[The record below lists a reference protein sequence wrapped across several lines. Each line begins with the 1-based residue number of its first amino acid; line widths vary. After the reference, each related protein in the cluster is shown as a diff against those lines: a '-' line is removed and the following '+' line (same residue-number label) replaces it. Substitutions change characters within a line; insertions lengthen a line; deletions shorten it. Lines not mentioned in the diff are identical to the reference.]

1 MTDLLNLLTS
11 LQDLG
16 SNPPNTSADPL
27 IDKILKHPD
36 CTQEIRNFIEQKCV
50 REPGWLFGGA
60 DFNSLEDYISALTT
74 KDPAKMDVYL
84 KGYDGHCLR
93 AFSYFPERL
102 PGIVNTVESI
112 NSIKKKFPEIRQLS
126 KAPTFAL
133 TYQGTWITLVKNLGF
148 PELVAKQ
155 IEANYHELYKVSDQW
170 VQAKLDEASQKG
182 YVEVAFGLR
191 VRTPLLAQT
200 LRGRRSTPFEAEAEG
215 RTAGNALGQS
225 YGLLNNRACNEFM
238 QKVWNSPYAN
248 DIKPV
253 AMIHDAIYLMFRDDI
268 RVVEWVNR
276 ELIKSMQWQELPE
289 IQHDTV
295 KIGAA
300 LDIFYPSWAD
310 DVTLPNDASAQQI
323 VEICR
328 EHASNLKEAA

>member
-1 MTDLLNLLTS
+1 MKTMVSKTPITPSEYRAYHINRIVKAYPDLRQAS
-11 LQDLG
+11 K
-16 SNPPNTSADPL
+16 SN
-27 IDKILKHPD
+27 
-36 CTQEIRNFIEQKCV
+36 
-50 REPGWLFGGA
+50 
-60 DFNSLEDYISALTT
+60 
-74 KDPAKMDVYL
+74 
-84 KGYDGHCLR
+84 
-93 AFSYFPERL
+93 
-102 PGIVNTVESI
+102 
-112 NSIKKKFPEIRQLS
+112 
-126 KAPTFAL
+126 TFAL
-133 TYQGTWITLVKNLGF
+133 QYAGTPLTLSRNGGF
-148 PELVAKQ
+148 STE
-155 IEANYHELYKVSDQW
+155 EANQIYENYHKAYVVSKAYADGKKQ
-170 VQAKLDEASQKG
+170 QACLDG
-182 YVEVAFGLR
+182 FVDVAFGLR
-191 VRTPLLAQT
+191 VRTPLLSKV
-200 LRGRRSTPFEAEAEG
+200 LLGKSSTPREAEAEA
-215 RTAGNALGQS
+215 RTVGNALSQS

-310 DVTLPNDASAQQI
+310 DVTLPNEASDQQI